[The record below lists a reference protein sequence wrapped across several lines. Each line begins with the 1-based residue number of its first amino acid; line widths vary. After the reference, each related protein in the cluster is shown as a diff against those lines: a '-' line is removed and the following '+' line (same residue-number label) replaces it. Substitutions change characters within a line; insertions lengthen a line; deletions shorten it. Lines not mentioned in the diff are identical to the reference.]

1 MIALITLA
9 SSPFIMNPNDFKHEI
24 ESTVKELTGRT
35 FIIDGDIELSLFPW
49 IGFSTQKITL
59 GNAKGFKAPYFAQIK
74 QSQLKI
80 RVIPFLSKKLEV
92 SEIVIK
98 GLVLHLAKNKH
109 GKTNWADLEAL
120 STEDDSATENPL
132 SAFAIAGFSLE
143 NAIITWDDLPSN
155 QHASLNNINLSIG
168 QWGFEKT
175 IPLKL
180 SLDLANNTP
189 ELKQSVNFSTD
200 FSVNEA
206 LDYFQL
212 QNTQLK
218 LKTQSPLIA
227 TDSLTVQLLGNFK
240 FDQQKQ
246 VLSFNDIEI
255 NSGRLVF
262 KAKGYYNL
270 QHQNLTLSTV
280 IKQLD
285 LMEWSAVIGFNLP
298 KNVNKKMLILN
309 LATDLSF
316 NTAQQQLRVRK
327 FRVDNGKLNLSAKG
341 QYNLESQNLTLSTV
355 IKQLDLM
362 KWSALMGFSIPKN
375 IHKKVLTLNLATDL
389 TFNNA
394 QQQLQVSKFRIDNG
408 KLNLSAKGQYDLE
421 QQNLTLASLKIAP
434 FNPRN
439 VLPLFGIVLPKMAN
453 KNVLSTI
460 ALSLKLEA
468 NKNKAIINN
477 LRLNVDKTLLKGKV
491 NIHSFSDPTVKF
503 DLLVNKI
510 NIDRYL
516 PIEKKTSKTD
526 KASNTQTKAL
536 DPIKILQTL
545 KASGKIVIEQLKTN
559 GVTVKGITLELD
571 EKKAL

>member
-1 MIALITLA
+1 
-9 SSPFIMNPNDFKHEI
+9 
-24 ESTVKELTGRT
+24 
-35 FIIDGDIELSLFPW
+35 
-49 IGFSTQKITL
+49 
-59 GNAKGFKAPYFAQIK
+59 
-74 QSQLKI
+74 
-80 RVIPFLSKKLEV
+80 
-92 SEIVIK
+92 
-98 GLVLHLAKNKH
+98 
-109 GKTNWADLEAL
+109 
-120 STEDDSATENPL
+120 
-132 SAFAIAGFSLE
+132 
-143 NAIITWDDLPSN
+143 
-155 QHASLNNINLSIG
+155 
-168 QWGFEKT
+168 